1 MHSSSA
7 AVLKSGRQPCAR
19 AALRFEDV
27 NSPHHVLP
35 ADGALAH
42 PLPALGASYHVTTFQ
57 EHTIDDGVHAD
68 ATQVFIRRQLSS
80 NAICGGEEQ
89 FRFGFR
95 SVQTISLMEREGGKK
110 QLMPA
115 RGVTAD

>member
-1 MHSSSA
+1 MHSSPA
-7 AVLKSGRQPCAR
+7 AVLKSGRTCAHTV
-19 AALRFEDV
+19 LRFEDV
-27 NSPHHVLP
+27 NGAHHVLP

-80 NAICGGEEQ
+80 DAICGGGDQ
-89 FRFGFR
+89 FSFGFR
-95 SVQTISLMEREGGKK
+95 SV
-110 QLMPA
+110 
-115 RGVTAD
+115 